1 MTGKQRAYLRKLANG
16 IEAKYQ
22 IGKGGVDDETIKMID
37 LALEANEII
46 KVKILENAFLDPRT
60 TCGEVCEETG
70 AEPVQCIGNKFVI
83 YRESKKNKTIVLPK
97 AKKA

>member
-22 IGKGGVDDETIKMID
+22 IGKGGIDEETIEMVN

-46 KVKILENAFLDPRT
+46 KIKILENAFLDTRSA
-60 TCGEVCEETG
+60 CNEVCEATG
-70 AEPVQCIGNKFVI
+70 AEPVQCIGNKFVV
-83 YRESKKNKTIVLPK
+83 YRESKKNKTIILPK
-97 AKKA
+97 TRKA

>member
-22 IGKGGVDDETIKMID
+22 IGKGGIDEETIEMVN

-46 KVKILENAFLDPRT
+46 KIKILENAFLDTRSA
-60 TCGEVCEETG
+60 CNEVCEATG
-70 AEPVQCIGNKFVI
+70 AEPVQCIGNKFVV
-83 YRESKKNKTIVLPK
+83 YRESKKNKTIILPK
-97 AKKA
+97 TRKV

>member
-22 IGKGGVDDETIKMID
+22 IGKDGIDEETVKMVD

-46 KVKILENAFLDPRT
+46 KIKILENAFMDTRSA
-60 TCGEVCEETG
+60 CGEICEATG
-70 AEPVQCIGNKFVI
+70 AYPVQCIGNKFVI
-83 YRESKKNKTIVLPK
+83 YRESKKNKTIIIPK
-97 AKKA
+97 AKK

>member
-22 IGKGGVDDETIKMID
+22 IGKGGIDEETIEMVN
-37 LALEANEII
+37 LALEANELI
-46 KVKILENAFLDPRT
+46 KIKILENAFIDTRSACT
-60 TCGEVCEETG
+60 EVCEATG

-83 YRESKKNKTIVLPK
+83 YRESKRNKVIVLPK
-97 AKKA
+97 AR

>member
-1 MTGKQRAYLRKLANG
+1 MTGKQRAYLRGIANG

-22 IGKGGVDDETIKMID
+22 IGKGGIDEETVEMVN

-46 KVKILENAFLDPRT
+46 KIKILENAFLDTRSA
-60 TCGEVCEETG
+60 CDEICEATG

-83 YRESKKNKTIVLPK
+83 YRESKKNKTIILPK
-97 AKKA
+97 ARKA

>member
-22 IGKGGVDDETIKMID
+22 IGKGGIDEETIEMVN

-46 KVKILENAFLDPRT
+46 KIKILENVFLDTRGA
-60 TCGEVCEETG
+60 CNEVCEATG
-70 AEPVQCIGNKFVI
+70 AEPVQCIGNKFVV
-83 YRESKKNKTIVLPK
+83 YRESKKNKTIILPK
-97 AKKA
+97 AR